1 MTFLNYIASAAGWIA
16 PAATMIAAMMTAANL
31 GARVTGWGFAV
42 FAVGSVAWI
51 VIAID
56 SGQDNLLVTNA
67 LLCLVNIVGIWRWL
81 GRRAAHDDGARAAA
95 EASRDAPAPSLFAM
109 ATTLDQP
116 LLDSEGRQVGHV
128 IDFMAEC
135 ASGRVAYLMAAEGSA
150 VTLTERLHAVPWAR
164 IRING
169 EMVAIDMSQAQFEAL
184 PRAAPDQWPVR
195 PA

>member
-1 MTFLNYIASAAGWIA
+1 MTIPNDIASAAGWIA

-31 GARVTGWGFAV
+31 GTRVTGWGFAV
-42 FAVGSVAWI
+42 FALGSVAWI
-51 VIAID
+51 MVAID
-56 SGQDNLLVTNA
+56 SGQGNLLVTNM

-81 GRRAAHDDGARAAA
+81 GRRAVHDDGARAAA
-95 EASRDAPAPSLFAM
+95 EASRDAAAPSLFAM

-128 IDFMAEC
+128 IDLMAEC
-135 ASGRVAYLMAAEGSA
+135 ASGRVAYVMAAEGSA

-169 EMVAIDMSQAQFEAL
+169 ETVAIDMSQAQFEAL